1 MRLILATALMSMGCT
16 VVPPAEP
23 PPAETPPLPDAGPP
37 CNADGLGNLLGRP
50 ASRDLGAEAMRR
62 SGARD
67 LRWIRPGDA
76 VTMDY
81 REDRLNI
88 HLDGRGL
95 VERFACG

>member
-1 MRLILATALMSMGCT
+1 MRLVAGAVLMIAGCAA
-16 VVPPAEP
+16 VPPDREP
-23 PPAETPPLPDAGPP
+23 PPAAGNGERA
-37 CNADGLGNLLGRP
+37 CIAEGLESLLGRP
-50 ASRDLGAEAMRR
+50 ASEALGAEALRR
-62 SGARD
+62 SGAGA

-88 HLDGRGL
+88 HLDGRGR

>member
-1 MRLILATALMSMGCT
+1 MKSILAALLPLAMACAA
-16 VVPPAEP
+16 VPPEP
-23 PPAETPPLPDAGPP
+23 EPRPGTGYRCDAST
-37 CNADGLGNLLGRP
+37 LGNLIGR
-50 ASRDLGAEAMRR
+50 AATRELAAEALRR
-62 SGARD
+62 SGSRG

-88 HLDGRGL
+88 HLDGRNR